1 MTQES
6 AQPHIK
12 RRSNIPPW
20 LLRLIVAVS
29 LVIGKF
35 VVWLAGKTSWEFS
48 MGMGRWFTRRFEPL
62 TRRRRNNNMRG
73 FFPERSEADL
83 AAVDAAHHEYLAR
96 MRTEVAR
103 YFGKTPAAIKP
114 KVVMPDVEQ
123 LKKVLAQKRG
133 ALVVSGHTGTWWMLP
148 THLVA
153 CGYPVTAIFT
163 PVKFPR
169 VEKWLLESAARVGL
183 KIAFV
188 GGEASLAVRRAQ
200 ERNEIIFLTFDVVV
214 SEKRKR
220 AYAFGGAA
228 LEVDAGP
235 AILAIRQKLPS
246 VQAKCYQQ
254 PDGTNKISFYEPSEM
269 ELSPENRQPKDF
281 CSLWVGRLENEIRAQ
296 PEQWWPWGYAEL
308 AARTAANDKM

>member
-1 MTQES
+1 MTPES
-6 AQPHIK
+6 APPHIK

-35 VVWLAGKTSWEFS
+35 VVWLAGKTSFEFS
-48 MGMGRWFTRRFEPL
+48 LKMGRFFTRRFEPL
-62 TRRRRNNNMRG
+62 TRRRRENNFRR
-73 FFPERSEADL
+73 FFPERSAAEL
-83 AAVDAAHHEYLAR
+83 AAVDVTHHEYLAR

-103 YFGKTPAAIKP
+103 YFGDTPAALRP
-114 KVVMPDVEQ
+114 KAVIADEEN

-148 THLVA
+148 SHLVA
-153 CGYPVTAIFT
+153 CGYPVTGIFT
-163 PVKFPR
+163 PIKFPK
-169 VEKWLLESAARVGL
+169 VEKWLLESAAKVGL

-188 GGEASLAVRRAQ
+188 GGDASLAIRRAQ

-220 AYAFGGAA
+220 TYSFGGAA

-235 AILAIRQKLPS
+235 AILAIRQNMPS
-246 VQAKCYQQ
+246 VQARCYQQ
-254 PDGTNKISFYEPSEM
+254 PDGTNKISFYAPTEM
-269 ELSPENRQPKDF
+269 ELSPEGQQPKDF
-281 CSLWVGRLENEIRAQ
+281 CSLWVGRLETEIRAQ

-308 AARTAANDKM
+308 VEPTTTNDKT